1 MTLGEYI
8 KDTRAKMQL
17 SQPQLAEQ
25 IGIEQSYLSKLENV
39 KTWASGRREKSKWQ
53 LPVRIKIA
61 APLVQP
67 QSS

>member
-39 KTWASGRREKSKWQ
+39 KTWASGRREKSK
-53 LPVRIKIA
+53 
-61 APLVQP
+61 
-67 QSS
+67 